1 MIGKDGIFIFT
12 HQSENFQENCSYSV
26 TVDIPAVQLSSVF
39 ITLYL

>member
-12 HQSENFQENCSYSV
+12 HQSENFQENCSYSI
-26 TVDIPAVQLSSVF
+26 DIPAVQLSSVF